1 MRGDLSLG
9 WSGVHL
15 HVDMKGRIS
24 EKTVL
29 KEGLSFIS
37 VVRGTPTCKYKGKV
51 SEKAVLEEG

>member
-1 MRGDLSLG
+1 
-9 WSGVHL
+9 
-15 HVDMKGRIS
+15 MKGRIS
-24 EKTVL
+24 EKAVL